1 MPGGES
7 DSQRP
12 IADGADGLSE
22 LRDREVPAAV
32 GEVAEHVR
40 AELAELRRLLEQAR
54 GHVDPAMLTALD
66 DAHRRLQDD
75 LQRLGGDVSGVL
87 SSAAG
92 ELDALRRPSPRSNP
106 APVVASPS
114 APRRP
119 VDDAVTAVR
128 AALAGPHPDVAAL
141 VARVLADTA
150 HSLDLTRALR
160 DPERRGGALAILG
173 ELADGRALA
182 GRSLD
187 DYVAAHPGRGPLFAP
202 VPSDALA
209 ASDGRSRKERFVAAA
224 VLADPGRGIGADPTP
239 EQLDLLDDYV
249 RRLVEDV
256 EPRVFAE
263 LSSLAGAYPGA
274 AVSSRVKDP
283 DGLVEKVR
291 RMSAGAN
298 NRPGRP
304 GYRVGDVLDAVGARI
319 TVGGTADLAA
329 LVGAVVERFGTDDD
343 GSVLDWENRY
353 TDPKPHNPAYRV
365 VPFIL
370 VARVGGLAYP
380 FELQLTT
387 QRTSVAADLEHNT
400 VYKPYVPVSD
410 QEGDRIRGMQAEA
423 AALDQDET
431 RNGVD

>member
-12 IADGADGLSE
+12 IADGVDGLSE
-22 LRDREVPAAV
+22 LHDREVPAAV

-40 AELAELRRLLEQAR
+40 AELAELRRLLERAR

-75 LQRLGGDVSGVL
+75 LRRLGGDVSGVL

-92 ELDALRRPSPRSNP
+92 ELDALRRPSTGAAS
-106 APVVASPS
+106 PVAASPS

-119 VDDAVTAVR
+119 VDDAVAAVR
-128 AALAGPHPDVAAL
+128 SALAGPHPDVAAL
-141 VARVLADTA
+141 VARLLADTA

-187 DYVAAHPGRGPLFAP
+187 DYVAARPGRGPLFDP
-202 VPSDALA
+202 VPSDVLT
-209 ASDGRSRKERFVAAA
+209 ASDGRSRKELFVAAA
-224 VLADPGRGIGADPTP
+224 VLADPGRGVGAGPTP

-249 RRLVEDV
+249 RRLVEEV

-263 LSSLAGAYPGA
+263 LSSLADAYPGA

-291 RMSAGAN
+291 RMSAGAK
-298 NRPGRP
+298 NRPGRA

-319 TVGGTADLAA
+319 TVAGTAGLAA
-329 LVGAVVERFGTDDD
+329 LTAAVVEHFGTGDD
-343 GSVLDWENRY
+343 GRVLDWENRY

-370 VARVGGLAYP
+370 VARVDGLAYP

-387 QRTSVAADLEHNT
+387 QRASVAADLEHNT
-400 VYKPYVPVSD
+400 VYKTYVPVSD
-410 QEGDRIRGMQAEA
+410 RECDRIRGMQAEA

>member
-12 IADGADGLSE
+12 IADGVDGLSE
-22 LRDREVPAAV
+22 LHDREVPAAV

-92 ELDALRRPSPRSNP
+92 ELEALRRPSPGAA
-106 APVVASPS
+106 APVAASPS

-119 VDDAVTAVR
+119 VDDAVAAVR
-128 AALAGPHPDVAAL
+128 SALAGPHPDVAAL
-141 VARVLADTA
+141 VARLLADTA

-160 DPERRGGALAILG
+160 DPERRGGALTILG

-182 GRSLD
+182 GRSLG

-202 VPSDALA
+202 VPSDALV
-209 ASDGRSRKERFVAAA
+209 ASDGRSRKELFVAAA
-224 VLADPGRGIGADPTP
+224 VLADPGRCVGADPTA
-239 EQLDLLDDYV
+239 EQLVLLDDYV
-249 RRLVEDV
+249 RRLVEEV

-263 LSSLAGAYPGA
+263 LSSLAAAYPDA

-291 RMSAGAN
+291 RMSAGAK
-298 NRPGRP
+298 NRPGRA

-319 TVGGTADLAA
+319 TVAGTADLAA
-329 LVGAVVERFGTDDD
+329 LVGAVVERFGTSDD
-343 GSVLDWENRY
+343 GRVLDWENRY

-387 QRTSVAADLEHNT
+387 QRASIAADLEHNT

-410 QEGDRIRGMQAEA
+410 QERDRIRGMQAEA